1 MRDEFRT
8 DMAMS
13 NFRTGWLWSGRQFE
27 HAEGLPFSDRGV
39 RYGMALFETVRIR
52 AGRPDFWNAHL
63 RRLAAA
69 TEICG
74 FALPKDALLA
84 AAGLFP
90 LDERE
95 GVARVYVTAGDGA
108 PADAADQPRVA
119 VLFEERQ
126 RQLPEGYALLQH
138 PEPHLPPF
146 GGLKTANYWMNAES
160 LRRAQAAGANEAL
173 LFNPEHG
180 LLGACM
186 GNVFLKTAAGWLT
199 PSLECGARNGVVREW
214 VLARLCAKEQRVE
227 KADVEA
233 CEAMFLTNSWLGIM
247 PVHSI
252 TERALDSASEAPRKL
267 RAEWER
273 MPQDVAL

>member
-1 MRDEFRT
+1 MRNEFRT
-8 DMAMS
+8 NMAMS
-13 NFRTGWLWSGRQFE
+13 SFRTGWLWSGRQFE

-63 RRLAAA
+63 RRLTAA

-74 FALPKDALLA
+74 FDLPKDALRA
-84 AAGLFP
+84 AANLFP

-119 VLFEERQ
+119 VLFEERK
-126 RQLPEGYALLQH
+126 RQLAEGYFVLQH

-173 LFNPEHG
+173 LFNPAHT
-180 LLGACM
+180 LIGASM

-199 PSLECGARNGVVREW
+199 PSLGCGARNGVVREW
-214 VLARLCAKEQRVE
+214 VLARLRAKQQSIS
-227 KADVEA
+227 KAEVEA
-233 CEAMFLTNSWLGIM
+233 CEALFITNSWLGIM
-247 PVHSI
+247 PVHRIS
-252 TERALDSASEAPRKL
+252 EHALPSKCGDTQKL
-267 RAEWER
+267 RAEWEQ
-273 MPQDVAL
+273 MPQDLAP